1 MRIHPA
7 GTGIIILLFIAV
19 VLILGTINLI
29 FPVQTFIH
37 HTLYLIGAVFIFLV
51 IRFFRRPDRKTPIN
65 DQLIYSAADGKVVA
79 IEETFEKE
87 FFKEKRL
94 LVSVFMSLVD
104 AHINWFPVSGKI
116 VYVKHTPGHFYA
128 AYVPK
133 SSELNEHNTLVVEN
147 SRGAVLTRQIAGAL
161 AKRIICKHKANN
173 YASQGGEIGLIKFG
187 SRLDLFL
194 PLGTQI
200 DVKIGQQVY
209 GGRTVVGRFAE

>member
-37 HTLYLIGAVFIFLV
+37 YTLYLIGAVFIFLV

-65 DQLIYSAADGKVVA
+65 DQLIYSAADGEVVA
-79 IEETFEKE
+79 IEETIEKE
-87 FFKEKRL
+87 YFKEKRL
-94 LVSVFMSLVD
+94 LVSVFMTLID

-116 VYVKHTPGHFYA
+116 VYIKHTPGHFYA

-133 SSELNEHNTLVVEN
+133 SSELNERSTIVVEN
-147 SRGAVLTRQIAGAL
+147 NRGAVLTRQIAGAL
-161 AKRIICKHKANN
+161 ARRIVCKRKLNE
-173 YASQGGEIGLIKFG
+173 YATQGSEIGLIRFG

-194 PLGTQI
+194 PLGTQV
-200 DVKIGQQVY
+200 DVEIGQHVY
-209 GGRTVVGRFAE
+209 GGRTVIGRFQE